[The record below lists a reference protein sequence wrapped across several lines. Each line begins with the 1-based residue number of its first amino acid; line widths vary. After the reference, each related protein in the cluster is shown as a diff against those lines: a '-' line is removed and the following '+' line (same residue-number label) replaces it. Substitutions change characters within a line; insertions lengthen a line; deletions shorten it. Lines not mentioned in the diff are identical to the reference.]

1 MEESKEAI
9 LKSYLS
15 INPIKNRSVSL
26 QSIDKDTKKNIIKHD
41 RKYIITEP
49 ILEYK
54 PRRKIII
61 KPTEYPLT
69 SMGKS
74 TLDISK
80 PFMSQKQ
87 NLTPISYSQDINVN
101 SDLEFK
107 TNYILKYA
115 QNADNFYKFR
125 KCNTMIS
132 EEKRRNY
139 DELYTKLEKNIE
151 NQSRIFFDNKNFE
164 DNQNESNNFQIKNMI
179 CFFYDYNNNINKF
192 CNLLMNELKNEKEQ
206 NSTLIKKNY
215 ELNLKLTSKIKELDE
230 LNAYLNRY
238 DVSSKLYVK
247 KAKEQTIDQIK
258 NKYYQKENSH
268 LLSIYNLEEEIKDL
282 TQLLDKNKEFYNKYI
297 DTEKLVEEKKKQND
311 QMRFAYTKELHEKN
325 IQFAIERDKQD
336 ELIMKVQEL
345 EEVILKLK
353 DETERHK
360 RTEIELQ
367 AQIKKLQMIIEEK
380 IESIVM
386 MNEELEYFMR
396 EYNKEKVNHKHTFQ
410 ALQTLENRVTK
421 EKEERE
427 QKEKKEEEE
436 RKKKQEENKKKE
448 EKKDEDKKDEEKKNE
463 EKKNEEKKNEE
474 KKDEDK
480 KNEEKKIEEK
490 KEEGKKNEE
499 KKEEKKDEDKKN
511 EENNNI

>member
-115 QNADNFYKFR
+115 QNADNFYKLR
-125 KCNTMIS
+125 KCNNIIS

-151 NQSRIFFDNKNFE
+151 NQSRLFFENKNL
-164 DNQNESNNFQIKNMI
+164 DGNQNDHYNYQMKNMI
-179 CFFYDYNNNINKF
+179 CFFYEFNYNINKF

-311 QMRFAYTKELHEKN
+311 QMRFAYNKELHEKN

-436 RKKKQEENKKKE
+436 RKKKEEEKKE
-448 EKKDEDKKDEEKKNE
+448 EDKKVEDKKEEEKKE
-463 EKKNEEKKNEE
+463 ENKNEE
-474 KKDEDK
+474 KKDE
-480 KNEEKKIEEK
+480 
-490 KEEGKKNEE
+490 
-499 KKEEKKDEDKKN
+499 
-511 EENNNI
+511 ENK

>member
-1 MEESKEAI
+1 MEESKESI
-9 LKSYLS
+9 LRSYLS

-26 QSIDKDTKKNIIKHD
+26 QSIEIDPKKNKTKRE

-54 PRRKIII
+54 PRRNIII

-87 NLTPISYSQDINVN
+87 NLTPISYSHDININ

-345 EEVILKLK
+345 EDVILKYK

-410 ALQTLENRVTK
+410 ALQTLENRVAK
-421 EKEERE
+421 DKEERE
-427 QKEKKEEEE
+427 QKEKKKEEE
-436 RKKKQEENKKKE
+436 KKEEEKKEDEKKE
-448 EKKDEDKKDEEKKNE
+448 EKKDE
-463 EKKNEEKKNEE
+463 
-474 KKDEDK
+474 
-480 KNEEKKIEEK
+480 
-490 KEEGKKNEE
+490 NEE
-499 KKEEKKDEDKKN
+499 KKEEKKDEEKKEDQNKN
-511 EENNNI
+511 EEKKDENKNEEKKEENKNEEKKDENKNEEKKE

>member
-1 MEESKEAI
+1 MEESKESI
-9 LKSYLS
+9 LRSYLS

-26 QSIDKDTKKNIIKHD
+26 QSMELEPKKNTTKHE
-41 RKYIITEP
+41 RKYIITDP

-69 SMGKS
+69 SIGKS

-87 NLTPISYSQDINVN
+87 NLTPISYSHDININ

-115 QNADNFYKFR
+115 QNADNFYKLR
-125 KCNTMIS
+125 KCNNIIS

-164 DNQNESNNFQIKNMI
+164 GNQNESNNFQIKNMI
-179 CFFYDYNNNINKF
+179 CFFYEYNYNINKF

-206 NSTLIKKNY
+206 NSILIKKNH
-215 ELNLKLTSKIKELDE
+215 EQNLKLTSKTKELDE
-230 LNAYLNRY
+230 LNTYLNRY
-238 DVSSKLYVK
+238 DVSAKLYVK
-247 KAKEQTIDQIK
+247 KAKEQAIDQIK
-258 NKYYQKENSH
+258 HKYYQKENSH

-282 TQLLDKNKEFYNKYI
+282 TQLLDKNKEFYNKYK

-345 EEVILKLK
+345 EDVILKYK

-436 RKKKQEENKKKE
+436 RKKKEEEKKEEDKKVEDKKEEEKKEENKNEDKKEENKTE
-448 EKKDEDKKDEEKKNE
+448 EKKDEEN
-463 EKKNEEKKNEE
+463 KNEE
-474 KKDEDK
+474 KKDE
-480 KNEEKKIEEK
+480 
-490 KEEGKKNEE
+490 
-499 KKEEKKDEDKKN
+499 
-511 EENNNI
+511 ENK